1 MTKQE
6 IFEIKKEID
15 RLENLM
21 LKIVHNR
28 KTEFVQKN
36 KKKLEQL
43 RRKLKDA

>member
-6 IFEIKKEID
+6 ILEIKKEID
-15 RLENLM
+15 RLEDLM
-21 LKIVHNR
+21 LKIVHSR

-36 KKKLEQL
+36 KKKLEHL